1 MRFALIS
8 LEEPANGADGSLRV
22 AGRAIYR
29 WQAEMALACG
39 CERVLCW
46 APQEIAAPLALQKE
60 VEGRGSRF
68 QPVGDLHR
76 LARIVGPGDELLVF
90 SPGLMI
96 EEDRLAGFVEDGHGI
111 ATIPAREGGEDGFDR
126 IDLTRLAAGLMFLPG
141 NLVARLADLPED
153 CEPGGSL
160 LRIALQS
167 GIPTRAVPESCEE
180 ANAYTIVRSEID
192 AKAIEAGW
200 FERDWKRTSGPRNRL
215 SRFVTDLIGKRAAHD
230 ERGPGLALGA
240 VALGTLTTCALAIG
254 GYAGG
259 SLAAL
264 GVTALAGDTYRRL
277 RALSRA
283 RSRKPRRRFAAW
295 PGLFIDILL
304 AGILVMALDGWREA
318 PLDRVF
324 LGVALVLSLRLA
336 DRDWGAT
343 LVDRPVVAAILGI
356 STIFSALLP
365 VTQVLMLACL
375 ALALH
380 YGTRG
385 DN

>member
-167 GIPTRAVPESCEE
+167 GIPTRAVPESGEE
-180 ANAYTIVRSEID
+180 ANAYTIVRSEVD
-192 AKAIEAGW
+192 AKAIETGW

-259 SLAAL
+259 SLAGGCA
-264 GVTALAGDTYRRL
+264 RCRE
-277 RALSRA
+277 RA
-283 RSRKPRRRFAAW
+283 RGSRDGASLLGRDCSSTSCSRGSSSWRSTGGVRRRST
-295 PGLFIDILL
+295 
-304 AGILVMALDGWREA
+304 VCSSGWRWCCRCGSPIA
-318 PLDRVF
+318 IGGRHWSTVRWLPPFSVY
-324 LGVALVLSLRLA
+324 RL
-336 DRDWGAT
+336 
-343 LVDRPVVAAILGI
+343 
-356 STIFSALLP
+356 FSAP
-365 VTQVLMLACL
+365 CCPSP
-375 ALALH
+375 
-380 YGTRG
+380 RS
-385 DN
+385 

>member
-22 AGRAIYR
+22 AGRAIYH
-29 WQAEMALACG
+29 WQAEIALSSG

-46 APQEIAAPLALQKE
+46 TPQDIAAPLALQKE
-60 VEGRGSRF
+60 VEGRGSLF

-76 LARIVGPGDELLVF
+76 LARIVGSADELLVF

-96 EEDRLAGFVEDGHGI
+96 EGDRLTGFVEAGHGI
-111 ATIPAREGGEDGFDR
+111 ATIPAREGSEDGFDR

-141 NLVARLADLPED
+141 KLVAQLAELPEN

-167 GIPTRAVPESCEE
+167 GVPTRAVPESSDRT
-180 ANAYTIVRSEID
+180 NAYCIVRSEED
-192 AKAIEAGW
+192 ANAIETVW
-200 FERDWKRTSGPRNRL
+200 FERDWKRTSGPRKRL
-215 SRFVTDLIGKRAAHD
+215 SRLVTDLIGKRAAHD

-240 VALGTLTTCALAIG
+240 AALGTLATCALAIG

-259 SLAAL
+259 SLAVL
-264 GVTALAGDTYRRL
+264 GVTALAGETYRRL

-283 RSRKPRRRFAAW
+283 RVKNAGHRFAQW
-295 PGLFIDILL
+295 PSLFIDFLF
-304 AGILVMALDGWREA
+304 AAILVMALDGWREA
-318 PLDRVF
+318 PLDRLF
-324 LGVALVLSLRLA
+324 LAAALVLTLRLA
-336 DRDWGAT
+336 DREWGAT
-343 LVDRPVVAAILGI
+343 LVDRPVVAAILAI

-365 VTQVLMLACL
+365 ITQVLVLACL
-375 ALALH
+375 VLTLH

>member
-29 WQAEMALACG
+29 WQAEMALSCG

-46 APQEIAAPLALQKE
+46 APREVAAPLALQKE

-96 EEDRLAGFVEDGHGI
+96 EEDRLSGFVDDGHGI

-141 NLVARLADLPED
+141 KLVARLADLPED

-167 GIPTRAVPESCEE
+167 GIPTRAVPESGEE
-180 ANAYTIVRSEID
+180 ANAYRIVRSEED
-192 AKAIEAGW
+192 AQAIETGW

-215 SRFVTDLIGKRAAHD
+215 SRFVTDIIGKRAAHD

-240 VALGTLTTCALAIG
+240 AALGTLATCGLAIG
-254 GYAGG
+254 GYAAG

-264 GVTALAGDTYRRL
+264 GVTSLASETYRRL
-277 RALSRA
+277 QALSR
-283 RSRKPRRRFAAW
+283 SRMKKASRRFAGW
-295 PGLFIDILL
+295 PGLFVDILL
-304 AGILVMALDGWREA
+304 AAVLVMALDGWREA
-318 PLDRVF
+318 PIDRVF
-324 LGVALVLSLRLA
+324 LGVTLVLALRLA
-336 DRDWGAT
+336 DRKWGAS
-343 LVDRPVVAAILGI
+343 LVDRPVMAAILAI
-356 STIFSALLP
+356 STVFSALLP
-365 VTQVLMLACL
+365 VTQALVLVCL

-380 YGTRG
+380 YGTRD